1 MKKQQRNKQ
10 IKLRGA
16 RVGGHMP
23 VILAF
28 GKWRQE
34 NREFSIILSFIVS
47 LRPA

>member
-16 RVGGHMP
+16 RLGGHMP

-28 GKWRQE
+28 GRIV
-34 NREFSIILSFIVS
+34 EFSIILSFIVS